1 VTVKDVAFAFS
12 ARNRILS
19 GVEIIANAVQV
30 TLGPKGRTVALG
42 RDHGTKI
49 TKDGVSVAREIELD
63 CQFQRAGA
71 KLVRAVALKVSKQ
84 AGDGTTTA
92 IVLSK
97 AIARSGVKAVEAGVN
112 PMDLRRGINRA
123 VEAVV
128 AELAANARRLTTNAE
143 IAQIATISAN
153 GDRRIGELIASAV
166 EQVGADGVIKVEDGA
181 KLDTELEL
189 VHGIQFNRSYISPRF
204 VTDRVKRL
212 VELEDAVVLLRDGKL
227 ASIGALVPLLEKVV
241 AAGKPLLV
249 VADDFEPEVRAALV
263 LNNLRGSLKVVA
275 VKSPA
280 YGEHRRLILDDIAL
294 MTGGTVFSD
303 SLAVRLQDFPLDRL
317 GRAGRVTVDHQNTM
331 IAGGAGKRSDID
343 AMVAVL
349 RRQLDAMSVSEEL
362 DYDREMLQQRIATLA
377 GGVAFVRVGGASE
390 VDVRERV
397 DRIRN
402 AVNATRAAAQEGISP
417 GGGVALLRA
426 GRAIRDLRAD
436 NDDQNMG
443 VAIVREAV
451 AWPARQIAL
460 NAGEDAS
467 VVVDTILR
475 VADGAFGY
483 DAQAGEYGDMFA
495 RGIIEPVKVV
505 RTALQCAAS
514 VAGGILTT
522 EVIVAERPGPPPPDM
537 PGHDHHDD
545 HDINFEW

>member
-1 VTVKDVAFAFS
+1 VTVKDLAFAFT
-12 ARNRILS
+12 ARNRMLS

-71 KLVRAVALKVSKQ
+71 KLVRSVALKASKQ

-97 AIARSGVKAVEAGVN
+97 AIARGGVKAVEAGIN
-112 PMDLRRGINRA
+112 PMDLRRGINSA

-128 AELAANARRLTTNAE
+128 AELARNARRLSTNRE

-153 GDRRIGELIASAV
+153 GDRKIGEIIASAV
-166 EQVGADGVIKVEDGA
+166 EQVGADGVIKVEDGT
-181 KLDTELEL
+181 KLDTELE
-189 VHGIQFNRSYISPRF
+189 VVRGIQFNRSYISPRF
-204 VTDRVKRL
+204 ITDRVKRL
-212 VELEDAVVLLRDGKL
+212 VEMEDAFVLLSDTKL
-227 ASIGALVPLLEKVV
+227 TSIDALVPLLEKVV
-241 AAGKPLLV
+241 AAGKPLLI

-263 LNNLRGSLKVVA
+263 VNKLRGGLKVVA

-280 YGEHRRLILDDIAL
+280 YAELRKLILDDIAL
-294 MTGGTVFSD
+294 MTGGTVFSE
-303 SLAVRLQDFPLDRL
+303 SLGVKLRDFSLDRL
-317 GRAGRVTVDHQNTM
+317 GRASKVTVDHQNTM
-331 IAGGAGKRSDID
+331 IAGGEGNRSDID
-343 AMVAVL
+343 AKVAVL
-349 RRQLDAMSVSEEL
+349 RRQLDAMSADEDV
-362 DYDREMLQQRIATLA
+362 DYDRDMLQQRIATLS
-377 GGVAFVRVGGASE
+377 GGIAFVRVGGTSE

-426 GRAIRDLRAD
+426 GQAIRDLKTD
-436 NDDQNMG
+436 NDDQNAG
-443 VAIVREAV
+443 IAIVRDAV

-467 VVVDTILR
+467 VVLDKILK
-475 VADGAFGY
+475 ADDGAFGY
-483 DAQAGEYGDMFA
+483 DAQTGEYGDMFA
-495 RGIIEPVKVV
+495 KGIIEPVKVV

-514 VAGGILTT
+514 VAGGMMTT
-522 EVIVAERPGPPPPDM
+522 EVIVAERPGPPPPEM